1 MISYVNARNNADE
14 INKFD
19 VLLSRIG
26 GCIETASEQGLY
38 HIEYTLKDGNLLQ
51 RLFSYFER
59 SQFDVTFVNSSTIRI
74 YWG

>member
-1 MISYVNARNNADE
+1 MISYNSARNKADE
-14 INKFD
+14 VNKFD
-19 VLLSRIG
+19 VLLSRLFA
-26 GCIETASEQGLY
+26 CVETACEQGLY
-38 HIEYTLKDGNLLQ
+38 HLEYTHKDGNILQ